1 MQTYATHR
9 RFNPPYHFI
18 LVPIFLA
25 NFVMSAVHLVRQ
37 PSWPAAWMLVL
48 AFGMVLMAGLLRT
61 HALVNQDRIIRLEER
76 LRLMALAPELG
87 GKFDQLNKRQVVA
100 LRFASDAE
108 LPGLARRVLAGEFAT
123 GGDDIKRA
131 AAQWRADH
139 MRV

>member
-18 LVPIFLA
+18 LMPIFLA

-37 PSWPAAWMLVL
+37 PSWPAAWLLVL
-48 AFGMVLMAGLLRT
+48 AFGLALMVGLMRT
-61 HALVNQDRIIRLEER
+61 HSLTVQDRIIRLEER
-76 LRLMALAPELG
+76 LRLQALAPELAG
-87 GKFDQLNKRQVVA
+87 RFDQLDKRQMVA

-108 LPGLARRVLAGEFAT
+108 LPNLARRVFAGEFAT
-123 GGDDIKRA
+123 DGDIKRA
-131 AAQWRADH
+131 VTVWRPDH

>member
-18 LVPIFLA
+18 LVPILLA

-37 PSWPAAWMLVL
+37 PSWPAAWLLVL
-48 AFGMVLMAGLLRT
+48 AFGLALIVGLMRT
-61 HALVNQDRIIRLEER
+61 HSLTVQDRIIRLEER
-76 LRLMALAPELG
+76 LRLMALAPELA
-87 GKFDQLNKRQVVA
+87 GKFDQLNKRQVAA

-131 AAQWRADH
+131 VAQWRADH